1 LRVVTSS
8 VMDQFKEILLL
19 KSLINFQKDA
29 CNFCHIPSKCNHF
42 TLQNGKQWQRDY
54 TL

>member
-1 LRVVTSS
+1 
-8 VMDQFKEILLL
+8 MDQFKETQPLESLL
-19 KSLINFQKDA
+19 IFQKDA
-29 CNFCHIPSKCNHF
+29 YNICHIPSKCYHF